1 MLNIKRVKKEEIE
14 GIKKIDKVVD
24 KNSNEQINSLVDML
38 IENVQRQTQLQ
49 KLFDNTGKAKKE
61 VVKSRNEILEY
72 VESVL
77 KTREIEKAL
86 IEPVKKD
93 LLIICGAFI
102 FYKSTLMPVIYS
114 ILSVTSIITFA

>member
-1 MLNIKRVKKEEIE
+1 
-14 GIKKIDKVVD
+14 
-24 KNSNEQINSLVDML
+24 ML

-86 IEPVKKD
+86 IEPVKKRFAD
-93 LLIICGAFI
+93 YMWGFYILQEYIDASDIFDIKCHKYNHIRLKKIGGKINDSYQFIC
-102 FYKSTLMPVIYS
+102 S
-114 ILSVTSIITFA
+114 